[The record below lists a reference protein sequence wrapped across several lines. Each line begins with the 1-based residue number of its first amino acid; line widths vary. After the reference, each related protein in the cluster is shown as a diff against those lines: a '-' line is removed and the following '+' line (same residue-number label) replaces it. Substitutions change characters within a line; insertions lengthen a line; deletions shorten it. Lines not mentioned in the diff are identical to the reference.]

1 MNVCQ
6 SVCQRILLCV
16 CVFGHEEQPG
26 TEARCN
32 PFPWLA
38 EVDVTAGLALPCPA
52 LRSSISSLGTIKE
65 EEEEGEGEETQP
77 KTGLSTKPTNQ
88 RTNQL
93 LFQLLTSGK
102 EKEEDRDV

>member
-38 EVDVTAGLALPCPA
+38 EVDVTVWACPSLPCPPFLYILPRNNKGGGGGGRGRGDSA
-52 LRSSISSLGTIKE
+52 QDRSLH
-65 EEEEGEGEETQP
+65 
-77 KTGLSTKPTNQ
+77 
-88 RTNQL
+88 
-93 LFQLLTSGK
+93 
-102 EKEEDRDV
+102 